1 MKRTL
6 LPVLITVLCATNASA
21 EDDSHTDA
29 SALPQ
34 AVHELF
40 LTESVFPNERGEYQP
55 SVGADYQRHSH
66 DAWSTL
72 LNVGLEYGITD
83 RFQVAVSMPWV
94 SIHGD
99 DDSGNG
105 AGDLSAELFY
115 NLIPPTAAFAL
126 SLAAE
131 LTLPTGNEDRG
142 FGEGEQQFELT
153 MIMAGRAAAVQWQIN
168 LGGEW
173 AEDESELFYS
183 LAVLPMQPHWVLVP
197 TLELSGARTDDDREL
212 YVTPGLHWRPADNAG
227 LGLGVPIGVIDD
239 TERLRLMM
247 YYTLEF

>member
-1 MKRTL
+1 MKRSL
-6 LPVLITVLCATNASA
+6 LSVLITVLCTTNASA

-34 AVHELF
+34 TVHELF

-55 SVGADYQRHSH
+55 SVGADYQRHSS
-66 DAWSTL
+66 DSWSTL
-72 LNVGLEYGITD
+72 LNMGLEYGITD
-83 RFQVAVSMPWV
+83 RLQVGLSMPWV
-94 SIHGD
+94 SIHED
-99 DDSGNG
+99 DHSR

-115 NLIPPTAAFAL
+115 NLIPATATVSL

-131 LTLPTGNEDRG
+131 LTLPKGNEDRR
-142 FGEGEQQFELT
+142 FGEGEQELELT

-173 AEDESELFYS
+173 TEDESELVYS
-183 LAVLPMQPHWVLVP
+183 LAVLPMWPHWMLVP
-197 TLELSGARTDDDREL
+197 TLELSGAATDGGREL

-227 LGLGVPIGVIDD
+227 LGFGVPISISAAGH
-239 TERLRLMM
+239 LRLMM